1 MSIMSLLGFKTTMEK
16 ARGAP
21 TVPRL
26 VEWIDAARIRH
37 DPQPDLVDGKPFVPG
52 ECYFALRL
60 SGLHLQDSRRFA
72 QQVLPLCIC
81 LAEFCVL
88 GKRQTVP
95 FSLGPD
101 TIRQRLQAV
110 QGPDAPKDDAHPRP
124 GWVELQDIEIV
135 RPTPMSLANLETF
148 IGLYAVPGDDVART
162 LLNVMGTISQAFGGA
177 LSPALGVA
185 EKVYDGFTALLGVK
199 GVTPEVEALRGGM
212 LAKSGYLL
220 VSNAP
225 ENSPLKGNL
234 FVCGGRLRQ
243 GEELNSALVTGFD
256 YCLMSAQRRETVID
270 VNSTAPDLFGTQWTQ
285 VIDAFDGPDGAALAA
300 FKRLQRII
308 YGSPDLIARDRDALL
323 AGYLV
328 EYNKAAQVFGK
339 PAEAGLRGRGAG
351 ADPITSAVSKIS
363 PLYQA
368 LQTIITK
375 PMADISENERDTLK
389 SGSSAWMRAGELR
402 GKLENQPAGSVADA
416 IMRAL

>member
-1 MSIMSLLGFKTTMEK
+1 MSIVSLLGFKSAMEK

-26 VEWIDAARIRH
+26 VELIDAARIRH

-52 ECYFALRL
+52 ECYFGLRL
-60 SGLHLQDSRRFA
+60 SGLHLKDSRRFA
-72 QQVLPLCIC
+72 QQVLPLCVC
-81 LAEFCVL
+81 LAEFRVS
-88 GKRQTVP
+88 GRRQTVP

-101 TIRQRLQAV
+101 TIRQRLQAA
-110 QGPDAPKDDAHPRP
+110 QAPDAPKDDIQSRP

-225 ENSPLKGNL
+225 EDSPLKGKT

-243 GEELNSALVTGFD
+243 GEEPESALVTGFD
-256 YCLMSAQRRETVID
+256 YCLLGVQRRETVID
-270 VNSTAPDLFGTQWTQ
+270 VNSTAPDLFGTQWAE
-285 VIDAFDGPDGAALAA
+285 VIDAFGGPDTAAPDA
-300 FKRLQRII
+300 FKRLQRTI
-308 YGSPDLIARDRDALL
+308 YGSPELIARDRDALL

-328 EYNKAAQVFGK
+328 EYDKAAQVFGK
-339 PAEAGLRGRGAG
+339 VAAAQLRGRGAG
-351 ADPITSAVSKIS
+351 ADITSAVTRI
-363 PLYQA
+363 PALYQA
-368 LQTIITK
+368 LTTTR
-375 PMADISENERDTLK
+375 ATDIGNEERDKLK
-389 SGSSAWMRAGELR
+389 SGSSAWMRASELR
-402 GKLENQPAGSVADA
+402 AKLGNQPPGSVAEA

>member
-1 MSIMSLLGFKTTMEK
+1 MSIMSLLGFKTAMEK
-16 ARGAP
+16 ARGAL

-26 VEWIDAARIRH
+26 VELIDAARIRH
-37 DPQPDLVDGKPFVPG
+37 DLQPDLVDGKPFVPG
-52 ECYFALRL
+52 ECYFGLRL
-60 SGLHLQDSRRFA
+60 SGLHLKDSRHFA

-81 LAEFCVL
+81 LAEFCVS

-101 TIRQRLQAV
+101 TIRQRLQAA
-110 QGPDAPKDDAHPRP
+110 QAPDAPKDDAQPRS
-124 GWVELQDIEIV
+124 GWVELQDIEII

-199 GVTPEVEALRGGM
+199 GVTPEVEALRGGI

-220 VSNAP
+220 VSNEP
-225 ENSPLKGNL
+225 EDSPLKGKL

-243 GEELNSALVTGFD
+243 GEEPDSALVTGFD
-256 YCLMSAQRRETVID
+256 YCLLSIQRRETVID
-270 VNSTAPDLFGTQWTQ
+270 VNSTAPDLFGTQWAQ
-285 VIDAFDGPDGAALAA
+285 VIDAFDGSDSAALAA

-308 YGSPDLIARDRDALL
+308 YGSPDLVARDRDALL

-339 PAEAGLRGRGAG
+339 TAEVQLKGRGAG
-351 ADPITSAVSKIS
+351 AAAITSAVSKF
-363 PLYQA
+363 PALYQA
-368 LQTIITK
+368 LVTK
-375 PMADISENERDTLK
+375 PAADTGEKERDTLK

-402 GKLENQPAGSVADA
+402 AKFGNQPAGAVADA